1 MTFKELITDLNISNY
16 QLESDDKLHIFH
28 KDNWD
33 YEEALAFQEK
43 SNEYIY
49 NNSSEMIYIITS
61 HPEVFTMGR
70 GLQRNQIEEH
80 GLVDFDQAIV
90 DKIDVP
96 VVNIKR
102 GGGLTFHH
110 PGQLIVYPIIHIA
123 EQKLKTIELINNLF
137 KMTVN
142 SIGANDETIESLDFD
157 RPLLGLWHGEK
168 KLASMGVQL
177 KRFVSMHGMALNVYP
192 SEKMN
197 SALRLTF
204 PCGLPGDI
212 YNTLCSISTS
222 KIESQDE
229 YRLKL
234 IDQLIKEIKKAAL

>member
-1 MTFKELITDLNISNY
+1 MTFNELLKELNINDFDLET
-16 QLESDDKLHIFH
+16 QVQTHIFH

-33 YEEALAFQEK
+33 YEEALTFQEK
-43 SNEYIY
+43 VNEFIY
-49 NNSSEMIYIITS
+49 DNPEQMVYIITS

-70 GLQRNQIEEH
+70 GLQRNQIEQH
-80 GLVDFDQAIV
+80 GLVDFDQAIIN
-90 DKIDVP
+90 KIDVP

-110 PGQLIVYPIIHIA
+110 PGQVIVYPIVHIGR
-123 EQKLKTIELINNLF
+123 QKLKTIELINNLF
-137 KMTVN
+137 KSTVRAIEN
-142 SIGANDETIESLDFD
+142 NDKTISNLDFD

-192 SEKMN
+192 SQKMN
-197 SALRLTF
+197 RALQLTF

-212 YNTLCSISTS
+212 YNTLVNVSEDVID
-222 KIESQDE
+222 KEN
-229 YRLKL
+229 YRSNFIKCLKE
-234 IDQLIKEIKKAAL
+234 QLLN

>member
-1 MTFKELITDLNISNY
+1 MTFNDFLKDFNLQDFH
-16 QLESDDKLHIFH
+16 LETQGNTHIFH

-33 YEEALAFQEK
+33 YQEALSFQEQV
-43 SNEYIY
+43 NEYVY
-49 NNSSEMIYIITS
+49 NNQDQMVYIITS

-80 GLVDFDQAIV
+80 GLVDFDQALINQ
-90 DKIDVP
+90 IDVP

-110 PGQLIVYPIIHIA
+110 PGQVIVYPIIHIA
-123 EQKLKTIELINNLF
+123 QQKLRTIELINNLF
-137 KMTVN
+137 KDTVN
-142 SIGANDETIESLDFD
+142 AIKNNDSSITTLDFD
-157 RPLLGLWHGEK
+157 RPLLGLWYGEK

-197 SALRLTF
+197 QALRMTF

-212 YNTLCSISTS
+212 YNTLINISDTN
-222 KIESQDE
+222 IEEKQ
-229 YRLKL
+229 YRLNF
-234 IDQLIKEIKKAAL
+234 IDCLKKEILK

>member
-1 MTFKELITDLNISNY
+1 MTFNNFLKDFNLQDFH
-16 QLESDDKLHIFH
+16 LETHGNTHIFH

-33 YEEALAFQEK
+33 YQEALSFQEQV
-43 SNEYIY
+43 NEYVY
-49 NNSSEMIYIITS
+49 NNQDQMVYIITS

-80 GLVDFDQAIV
+80 GLIDFDQALINQ
-90 DKIDVP
+90 IDVP

-110 PGQLIVYPIIHIA
+110 PGQVIVYPIIHIA
-123 EQKLKTIELINNLF
+123 QQKLRTIELINNLF
-137 KMTVN
+137 KDTVN
-142 SIGANDETIESLDFD
+142 AIKNNDSSITTLDFD
-157 RPLLGLWHGEK
+157 RPLLGLWYGEK

-197 SALRLTF
+197 QALRMTF

-212 YNTLCSISTS
+212 YNTLINISDTN
-222 KIESQDE
+222 IEEKQ
-229 YRLKL
+229 YRLNF
-234 IDQLIKEIKKAAL
+234 IDCLKKEILK

>member
-1 MTFKELITDLNISNY
+1 MTFNNFIKDFNLQDFH
-16 QLESDDKLHIFH
+16 LETHGNTHIFH

-33 YEEALAFQEK
+33 YQEALSFQEQV
-43 SNEYIY
+43 NEYVY
-49 NNSSEMIYIITS
+49 NNQDQMVYIITS

-80 GLVDFDQAIV
+80 GLIDFDQALINQ
-90 DKIDVP
+90 IDVP

-110 PGQLIVYPIIHIA
+110 PGQVIVYPIIHIA
-123 EQKLKTIELINNLF
+123 QQKLRTIELINNLF
-137 KMTVN
+137 KDTVN
-142 SIGANDETIESLDFD
+142 AIKNNDSSITTLDFD
-157 RPLLGLWHGEK
+157 RPLLGLWYGEK

-192 SEKMN
+192 SKKMN
-197 SALRLTF
+197 QALRMTF

-212 YNTLCSISTS
+212 YNTLINISDTN
-222 KIESQDE
+222 IEEKQ
-229 YRLKL
+229 YRLNF
-234 IDQLIKEIKKAAL
+234 IDCLKKEILK